1 MIDALR
7 ENKTLQEMIIGILLS
22 GAVIIG
28 LLFALSDNAVN
39 YTIGLAAGMIGAIV
53 MATHMA
59 YTIEDAVLLN
69 EKDAAAYIRKMTYV
83 RYGIACIIVVVIGVS
98 GVGSAVTAVFGLL
111 LLKMGAYLQPLVHR
125 IFNRKEENMNFTEE
139 ENQVIMDKMQI
150 VSPLDDNTEENL
162 GANET
167 NIEITQGG
175 E

>member
-1 MIDALR
+1 MLNALR
-7 ENKTLQEMIIGILLS
+7 ENKTLQEMILGILLS
-22 GAVIIG
+22 GTVIIALLFVFSDSALNYIIG
-28 LLFALSDNAVN
+28 LL
-39 YTIGLAAGMIGAIV
+39 IGMAGAII

-69 EKDAAAYIRKMTYV
+69 ENDAASYVRKMTYV
-83 RYGIACIIVVVIGVS
+83 RYGIACAVVIVVGLT

-125 IFNRKEENMNFTEE
+125 IFNRKEENMNFTEI
-139 ENQVIMDKMQI
+139 ENQVIMDKMQSI
-150 VSPLDDNTEENL
+150 SPSEVNNSNPNV
-162 GANET
+162 NEA